1 MNDVATVPDGLLSEK
16 QSKFQTIVGQPRTGW
31 RRFIWLF
38 WALIGPGVLAT
49 MANNDAG
56 GMISYAVTG
65 ARFGIGLFIPLVF
78 IGAIFTFITQELA
91 MRLCVVTQTGLTR
104 LIRQHFGRFWLG
116 YNISTLTALN
126 LLMLVTEFIG
136 MTAGL
141 MFMGMPLWLSDGLSL
156 LLLVSVII
164 FTGYWAK
171 ERIALLLA
179 AVNIVFVIS
188 AVMTHP
194 SMSALGHAFTSWSV
208 PASRGNIFWYVIAL
222 FGNAV
227 APWALFFQGTAEVDK
242 GVIDKQV
249 HLGRIDTYVGT
260 IVTVVIAAFVIIG
273 GAALFGHIPNVDN
286 AGPVDMIYGF
296 FRFSG
301 RWPGILFGLGL
312 FNTGLLAAIAVSLSS
327 SWSIAEVFGWAK
339 SLDDKISEAPRF
351 YAVYIGGV
359 VIAAL
364 AVLIPNLPLD
374 LTAVIAQVGCGLLM
388 IPILVFLLL
397 LTNNQQLM
405 GKYKNSLFCNIRGW
419 LVAAILTA
427 LIILPI
433 WQTFSGM

>member
-1 MNDVATVPDGLLSEK
+1 MNDVATVPDDSLSEK
-16 QSKFQTIVGQPRTGW
+16 QSKFQAIVGQPRTGW
-31 RRFIWLF
+31 RRFIWLS

-65 ARFGIGLFIPLVF
+65 ARFRIGLFIPLVF

-116 YNISTLTALN
+116 YNISTLTVLN

-156 LLLVSVII
+156 LLVVSVII
-164 FTGYWAK
+164 FTGYWTK

-194 SMSALGHAFTSWSV
+194 SMSALGHAFTSWSI
-208 PASRGNIFWYVIAL
+208 PANSGNIFWYVIAL

-273 GAALFGHIPNVDN
+273 GAALFGHIPNLDS
-286 AGPVDMIYGF
+286 AGPVDM
-296 FRFSG
+296 S
-301 RWPGILFGLGL
+301 
-312 FNTGLLAAIAVSLSS
+312 
-327 SWSIAEVFGWAK
+327 
-339 SLDDKISEAPRF
+339 
-351 YAVYIGGV
+351 
-359 VIAAL
+359 
-364 AVLIPNLPLD
+364 
-374 LTAVIAQVGCGLLM
+374 
-388 IPILVFLLL
+388 
-397 LTNNQQLM
+397 
-405 GKYKNSLFCNIRGW
+405 
-419 LVAAILTA
+419 
-427 LIILPI
+427 
-433 WQTFSGM
+433 

>member
-1 MNDVATVPDGLLSEK
+1 MNGVATVPEDSLCVP
-16 QSKFQTIVGQPRTGW
+16 QSKFQNIVRQPRTGW
-31 RRFIWLF
+31 RRFTWLF

-65 ARFGIGLFIPLVF
+65 AHFGIGLFIPLVF
-78 IGAIFTFITQELA
+78 IGAIFTFVTQEFA
-91 MRLCVVTQTGLTR
+91 MRLCIVTQTGFTR

-116 YNISTLTALN
+116 YHISTLTVEN
-126 LLMLVTEFIG
+126 LLMLLTEFIG

-141 MFMGMPLWLSDGLSL
+141 TFMGMPLWLSDILSL
-156 LLLVSVII
+156 LLVLSII
-164 FTGYWAK
+164 VFTGYWTK
-171 ERIALLLA
+171 ERIALFLA
-179 AVNIVFVIS
+179 VVNIAFVIS
-188 AVMTHP
+188 AIMTHP

-208 PASRGNIFWYVIAL
+208 PAGSGALLWYIIAL

-227 APWALFFQGTAEVDK
+227 APWAIFFQGTAEVDK
-242 GVIDKQV
+242 GVMDEQV

-273 GAALFGHIPNVDN
+273 GAALYGHIPNLDS
-286 AGPVDMIYGF
+286 AGPADMIYGF
-296 FRFSG
+296 LRFSG

-327 SWSIAEVFGWAK
+327 AWSMADVFGWAK
-339 SLDDKISEAPRF
+339 SLNDKLSDAPKF
-351 YAVYIGGV
+351 YAVYIGCV

-364 AVLIPNLPLD
+364 AILIPNLPLN

-397 LTNNQQLM
+397 LTNNKQLM
-405 GKYKNSLFCNIRGW
+405 GKYKNSLVCNIRGW

-427 LIILPI
+427 LVVLPI
-433 WQTFSGM
+433 WQTLSGM